1 MAQGRCAGPNAQLET
16 SNNNHQKRMPP
27 GLRCCLPG
35 SGWLLD
41 RQAMLHDWLQYLI
54 EVWFHWVHDWGYVGV
69 IILMAMESSI
79 FPVPSEIVIPPAAI
93 LAAHGGH
100 MTLTYVVLAGTF
112 GSWLGSAITYLVA
125 RVAGRPFIARYGN
138 YVFLPPKKV
147 ARAERFMHR
156 YESGGIFF
164 ARLLPVI
171 RHLISIPAGIIRMNF
186 ARFSALT
193 IFGSAIWCG
202 VLAWLGDKVGKTLNV
217 KQLEALQTG
226 VGVGGKDGPAA
237 VLIAA
242 VKHEGLWILIAIV
255 AVCVLYFVAMRMTAH
270 RHEDE
275 AKG

>member
-1 MAQGRCAGPNAQLET
+1 MQ
-16 SNNNHQKRMPP
+16 H
-27 GLRCCLPG
+27 
-35 SGWLLD
+35 
-41 RQAMLHDWLQYLI
+41 LI
-54 EVWFHWVHDWGYVGV
+54 EVWFHWVHEWGYVGV

-93 LAAHGGH
+93 LAAQGGH
-100 MTLTYVVLAGTF
+100 MTLTGVVLAGTF

-125 RVAGRPFIARYGN
+125 RVVGRRIIGRYGN
-138 YVFLPPKKV
+138 YIFLPPKKV

-186 ARFSALT
+186 PRFSALT

-202 VLAWLGDKVGKTLNV
+202 VLAWLGGQVGETLKKTDPDQIRAM
-217 KQLEALQTG
+217 KQGIG
-226 VGVGGKDGPAA
+226 VDLGG
-237 VLIAA
+237 LIHA
-242 VKHEGLWILIAIV
+242 VKHEAFWIVIAIV
-255 AVCVLYFVAMRMTAH
+255 AVCVLYFVAMRITAH

-275 AKG
+275 AKQN